1 MNTYPAS
8 QQFSPYS
15 VTKQPQAQQVQRST
29 PFDEDNETSNSGSQ
43 IFNQVQVGAQN
54 GVNLD
59 ELFDDNPVKSNQD
72 FPFWEQDSQKGQP
85 QINTKNAENSLFNFE
100 QNSNNQIF
108 GINPFYQTQ
117 TPQDVGKLQQQNQ
130 AQNTQGVAQL
140 QKSNINNKNQILDE
154 FDEMF
159 EKSSQDVSQQ
169 GEQGLKVHQIQ
180 QNNQQP
186 FNFEQQQQQQQI
198 QPKVQ
203 NTDLDGF
210 SFPFFQDTLPPFQIN
225 QNTNQFQ
232 GIQTTNQQ
240 NRDVNQFKFNEIF
253 NQPSDTN
260 LQLQVDNK
268 LHTPPSQSQI
278 IQSQKSLNEKHIPNS
293 NNSSSIKQQPQQT
306 LQFPIYN
313 NIPHQEANKQPS
325 QLNFS
330 LDLDQGNKQQ
340 KSVSNSQRDD
350 SDLPWDDVQKSQA
363 QQKAFDFFQGPNFFE
378 INKELNQQPTEQVQN
393 KERFNLWQID
403 NNEQFNNNLF
413 QQAIFNDELNLQQN
427 QDIFNKEHQAIPSSN
442 SFDQF
447 NLNEHD
453 NKTQFQ
459 AQNQQGSNQFDF
471 LQWKQQNTVQ
481 SESDDVLGQFQQ
493 KLDLPQ
499 KEDDS
504 DQKIQ
509 NQQTNQ
515 FEFPYWNEKQA
526 KAQSESQSSVKDAEE
541 KFEFGW
547 NNIQQGNFQ
556 QDNQFSNWDGDE
568 MNQQQKIDY
577 FHKDNFDQHR
587 KPSHDQEG
595 SQHEQQSVHNS
606 ESPTQQIT
614 LYGNQGQEKENK
626 LRFVQDEGF
635 YDQKD
640 NQKINFDSFDQ
651 RENFID
657 ESKVIQQSQNKTQS
671 FEFPSS
677 VQMGFHSVRES
688 KEDNN
693 KEQTYADQ
701 IMELLLP
708 KIAEITQTLSN
719 DFMNTAG
726 NYQQEG
732 QNVLYEGIYNILQ
745 NEKRRIGQKKEKY
758 INQQVQ
764 IIEDIIVQYDNKTHQ
779 LQEQIIKVK
788 EEQQKERQK
797 SSGNMSFDSIE
808 IKKSKQ
814 INEQIEES
822 PIQNIQLQVSPNPYT
837 PQNSQEKPHIPF
849 QLIHQTQSKFLN
861 ESVISQD
868 NKEEDLIKF
877 QTNYV
882 FQRQMLKGLQLN
894 EIQKFKKQCLSDQVV
909 LLETQEL
916 MVTQISEK
924 KDSSNQEYKTTLIYK
939 NKGSKGIQNLI
950 VCFEG
955 KKLKNGFQA
964 YPQKI
969 AHQILKPGESIKQ
982 EIRFRCYDQLEVYL
996 NCYLIYTVMDNRF
1009 YGSQGQ
1015 QGSQN
1020 NELMYRS
1027 QVSYQGYNNSYYNQF
1042 SQGQGNTS
1050 YDRDSKRTYQF
1061 IIGRPVNRF
1070 FAYNYW
1076 TAEELNEYKMRYQGE
1091 EFPLKSLEELIIYH
1105 PWLVQLDKSTLC
1117 GKVLIRLEEN
1127 DYDFV
1132 VKVVLKDQKGVIK
1145 MNQTDMEQ
1153 KLCEHLLSFLS
1164 FLFFKLY

>member
-1 MNTYPAS
+1 MYTYPAS

-15 VTKQPQAQQVQRST
+15 VTKQNQAGQVQRST

-43 IFNQVQVGAQN
+43 IFNQVQVTPQN
-54 GVNLD
+54 RVNLD
-59 ELFDDNPVKSNQD
+59 ELFDDNQVKSNQD
-72 FPFWEQDSQKGQP
+72 FPFWEQDSQQGKP

-100 QNSNNQIF
+100 QNLNNQIF
-108 GINPFYQTQ
+108 GISPFNQTQ
-117 TPQDVGKLQQQNQ
+117 KPQDEGQLQQQYQ
-130 AQNTQGVAQL
+130 SQKTQGVGQP
-140 QKSNINNKNQILDE
+140 QQQNINKQNQILDE

-159 EKSSQDVSQQ
+159 EKSSQDASQN
-169 GEQGLKVHQIQ
+169 GLKIDQIQ
-180 QNNQQP
+180 QNNQEP
-186 FNFEQQQQQQQI
+186 FPLNFAQQQQQQQQQQI

-203 NTDLDGF
+203 NADLDGF
-210 SFPFFQDTLPPFQIN
+210 SFPFFQDPLPPFQIN

-232 GIQTTNQQ
+232 GFQTKNLQIREENQS
-240 NRDVNQFKFNEIF
+240 KFDEMF
-253 NQPSDTN
+253 NQPSVPN
-260 LQLQVDNK
+260 LQFQIDNK
-268 LHTPPSQSQI
+268 LHTPANQSQ

-293 NNSSSIKQQPQQT
+293 NNSSSIKQYPLQT
-306 LQFPIYN
+306 LQFPIQN
-313 NIPHQEANKQPS
+313 NLTQQEVKNQPP

-330 LDLDQGNKQQ
+330 LDLDQDNKQQ

-363 QQKAFDFFQGPNFFE
+363 QQKAIDFFQGPNFFE
-378 INKELNQQPTEQVQN
+378 INKELNQQPKEQVQN
-393 KERFNLWQID
+393 KEVFNLWQID
-403 NNEQFNNNLF
+403 NNDQFNNNLF
-413 QQAIFNDELNLQQN
+413 QQEIFNDELNLQQN
-427 QDIFNKEHQAIPSSN
+427 QDIFNKEHQPIPTSN

-453 NKTQFQ
+453 IKTQFQ

-493 KLDLPQ
+493 KLDVPQ

-515 FEFPYWNEKQA
+515 FEYPFWNEKQA
-526 KAQSESQSSVKDAEE
+526 KAQSESQSSVKDADE

-556 QDNQFSNWDGDE
+556 QDNQFSNWDGYE
-568 MNQQQKIDY
+568 INQEQKMDY
-577 FHKDNFDQHR
+577 FHKDDFDQHR
-587 KPSHDQEG
+587 KPQHDQEG
-595 SQHEQQSVHNS
+595 SQLEQSVHNS

-651 RENFID
+651 KENFID

-677 VQMGFHSVRES
+677 VQMGFYSVRES
-688 KEDNN
+688 KEDN

-726 NYQQEG
+726 NFQQEG

-758 INQQVQ
+758 LNQQVQ

-779 LQEQIIKVK
+779 LQEQIVKVK

-797 SSGNMSFDSIE
+797 STGNMSFDSIE

-861 ESVISQD
+861 ESIVSQD

-877 QTNYV
+877 QTNQV
-882 FQRQMLKGLQLN
+882 FQRQCLKGLQLN
-894 EIQKFKKQCLSDQVV
+894 EIQKFRKQCLSDQVV

-916 MVTQISEK
+916 IITQSSEK
-924 KDSSNQEYKTTLIYK
+924 KDSTNQEYKMTLIYK

-955 KKLKNGFQA
+955 KKLKNDYQA

-969 AHQILKPGESIKQ
+969 AHQFLKPGESIKQ

-1009 YGSQGQ
+1009 YWSQGQ

-1020 NELMYRS
+1020 NELLYRS
-1027 QVSYQGYNNSYYNQF
+1027 QVSYQGYNNSQYNQY
-1042 SQGQGNTS
+1042 SQGQGNTQ

-1061 IIGRPVNRF
+1061 IIGKPVNRF

-1076 TAEELNEYKMRYQGE
+1076 TVEELNEYKMRYQGE

-1105 PWLVQLDKSTLC
+1105 PWLVQLDQQTLC

-1132 VKVVLKDQKGVIK
+1132 VKVVLKDQKGIIK
-1145 MNQTDMEQ
+1145 MNQTDMDQ